1 MGKHQLYEY
10 PAAVLQSLRPL
21 SVLGLAGGGEVVVG
35 GGGELGPVLHCGAAH
50 CGSVTST
57 KVLSVHHHRH
67 CVAVYLSLHQIEQVL
82 FDARYQHLF

>member
-21 SVLGLAGGGEVVVG
+21 SVLGLAGGGGVVG
-35 GGGELGPVLHCGAAH
+35 GGGGQLGPVLHRGAAH
-50 CGSVTST
+50 CGSVTPT

-67 CVAVYLSLHQIEQVL
+67 CVAAYLSLHQIEKVL
-82 FDARYQHLF
+82 FDARYHQLF

>member
-35 GGGELGPVLHCGAAH
+35 GGGELGPVLHR
-50 CGSVTST
+50 GSVTPT